1 MNRILIGLLPI
12 AFIMVVCFF
21 AGPVKSS
28 ENSTQLYHRAARLA
42 IDGNIDE
49 SIAVFKRVIEVNPY
63 YALGHYGIGK
73 AYLYKE
79 GKLADAIVH
88 LRRAV
93 ELDRKLSKGHFY
105 LGIALMFNKR
115 YAHALHSFH
124 RAYRYDKSGIEALYN
139 IAVIY
144 DIMNSPQKAQRF
156 FEQYFYLKER
166 GELDILF

>member
-1 MNRILIGLLPI
+1 MNRNLIGLLPI
-12 AFIMVVCFF
+12 AFTMVVCFI

-28 ENSTQLYHRAARLA
+28 ENSTQLYHRAAKLA

-49 SIAVFKRVIEVNPY
+49 SISIFKRVIAVNPY

-115 YAHALHSFH
+115 YVYALHSFH

-144 DIMNSPQKAQRF
+144 DIMNSSQKAQRF
-156 FEQYFYLKER
+156 FEQYFYLKEK
-166 GELDILF
+166 GDLDILF